1 MAHFFTRDYQH
12 LGMKDRYLVGFRVL
26 MSKNILAQLIIL
38 VDLKAWPSDPG
49 VLMTFTR
56 GLKSQK

>member
-1 MAHFFTRDYQH
+1 
-12 LGMKDRYLVGFRVL
+12 